1 MTQDIQDVQNIQ
13 NDSANNAQ
21 CIIAI
26 YLTLY
31 KLNQTI
37 T

>member
-13 NDSANNAQ
+13 NDSANNVQ

-37 T
+37 I